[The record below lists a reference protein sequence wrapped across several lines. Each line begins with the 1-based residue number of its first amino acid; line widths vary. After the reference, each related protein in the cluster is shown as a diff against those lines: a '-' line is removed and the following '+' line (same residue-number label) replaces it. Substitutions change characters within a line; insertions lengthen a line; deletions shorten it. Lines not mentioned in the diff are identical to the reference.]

1 MTGIINILGDTGYG
15 GTEACDESNL
25 GRVRLK
31 ECLELGKLRSAL
43 YECIFK
49 YLRASGWIPPIH
61 RIAIGIQVFVQ
72 RGWVLGIPVFRIA
85 GHEPTCGGIVVSG
98 AEVVEARSESNCS
111 PR

>member
-1 MTGIINILGDTGYG
+1 MSSNILYRSGHGYEARCQFN
-15 GTEACDESNL
+15 TELRERGNFQQ
-25 GRVRLK
+25 
-31 ECLELGKLRSAL
+31 ELGNPDNIS
-43 YECIFK
+43 ECGC
-49 YLRASGWIPPIH
+49 ASGWIPPIH